1 MRILVV
7 GAGAIGGY
15 FGGRMLEAGRDVTFL
30 VRPRRAAE
38 LAEAGLVIKSP
49 KGDATLRNPPTVQAD
64 KLAETFDVVLLSCKA
79 FDLDDAI
86 RSFAPAVG
94 PRTAIIPLLNGMRHL
109 DVLDDRFG
117 SERVLGGLCAIA
129 VTLNDKREVVHMMP
143 MQSLNFGERDG
154 KLSARVGA
162 IADVMASGN
171 FGGVASEHIIQEMWE
186 KWVFLAALA
195 ALTCLMRGPVG
206 HILAAPGGQD
216 FVLGM
221 LDECSAVATA
231 QGYAP
236 RAAFLERTRGML
248 TAEGS
253 PMTASMFRD
262 IKAGAPVEADHVVGD
277 LVARGDAAK
286 VPVPKLRAAYI
297 HLKAY
302 EARADSA
309 AELCRLRTL
318 RSHSDT

>member
-7 GAGAIGGY
+7 GAGAIGGF

-38 LAEAGLVIKSP
+38 LADAGLVIKSP
-49 KGDATLRNPPTVQAD
+49 NGDATLNNPPTVQAD
-64 KLAETFDVVLLSCKA
+64 KLTEKFDVVLLSCKA

-86 RSFAPAVG
+86 KSFAPAVG
-94 PRTAIIPLLNGMRHL
+94 PQTAIVPLLNGMLHL
-109 DVLDDRFG
+109 DVLDGRFG

-129 VTLNDKREVVHMMP
+129 ATLNDEREVLQLMP

-154 KLSARVGA
+154 KLSTRVRA

-186 KWVFLAALA
+186 KWVFLASLA
-195 ALTCLMRGPVG
+195 ASTCLMRTSVG
-206 HILAAPGGQD
+206 NILAAPGGRD
-216 FVLGM
+216 FILGM
-221 LDECSAVATA
+221 LDECSAVAVA
-231 QGYAP
+231 QGHAP
-236 RAAFLERTRGML
+236 RAPFLERSRGML

-262 IKAGAPVEADHVVGD
+262 IKAGAPVEADHVIGD

-286 VPVPKLRAAYI
+286 VPVPKLRTAYI

-302 EARADSA
+302 EKQRG
-309 AELCRLRTL
+309 
-318 RSHSDT
+318 